1 MATFKEIRGQL
12 IKKYTTNPADPLEGQ
27 MWYNNT
33 TGTLKGVVVTE
44 AWSSGNPTI
53 NEQKQSYGTGI
64 QTAALLWAGRG
75 QPPNPVLAVTEEYN
89 GAGWSAGGTQ
99 TAARASGG
107 GAGTQTASLMIGG
120 TSAPGANLT
129 TVETSD
135 AAYNRDFL
143 SNGFK
148 IRGSEAYVN
157 ASGGTFIYLAFA
169 NSPFK
174 FANAF

>member
-64 QTAALLWAGRG
+64 QTAALCGQGEDSHLIQCWLKQKNIMGRDG
-75 QPPNPVLAVTEEYN
+75 VLVELKQRQEPREEVLEHK
-89 GAGWSAGGTQ
+89 Q
-99 TAARASGG
+99 HH
-107 GAGTQTASLMIGG
+107 
-120 TSAPGANLT
+120 
-129 TVETSD
+129 
-135 AAYNRDFL
+135 
-143 SNGFK
+143 
-148 IRGSEAYVN
+148 
-157 ASGGTFIYLAFA
+157 
-169 NSPFK
+169 
-174 FANAF
+174 